1 MRIMDV
7 LRRCAAVSLAIVAI
21 AGVAH
26 AQADA
31 SIIVG
36 KVTSDNGTP
45 VTGVTIALVD
55 MGLASASG
63 DDGSY
68 VLTVP
73 ASRVHG
79 QTTKLIARRIGFA
92 PVTQTVTLAAGRQ
105 TLDLV
110 MKQDVARLEEMVVT
124 GVAGATSAKNLTISV
139 TSVNEEQMNK
149 VPASSPIAALAGKVP
164 GAHIEATNGAPGQAP
179 SIRLRAST
187 NLTPGNNSPLIVV
200 DGVITK
206 SSLADIDANDIERI
220 EVLKGAASAN
230 TYGSDAANGV
240 IAITTKRGKS
250 LPEDKVTFTTRN
262 EYGYSQLAHGI
273 PLNKHNDF
281 QLNADG
287 SDFLY
292 SSTGARLEKADKIA
306 DSPYPTKFHWR
317 NQLLTWVRDG
327 QDMTNYATMGIRRA
341 TTNFTTSYSRSTD
354 QGIMP
359 MLNGFQRQNFR
370 VNIDQGVTDKA
381 DFSASVLY
389 GVSNNDQPDGLLG
402 TGTFFGL
409 LQAPGDVDLR
419 HPYGGDS
426 LEFYRKLPPS
436 AVQSDRGNPLYDL
449 ANGSYQNRRERTIGT
464 VSGRYR
470 PLKWLSFDGSYN
482 TDRLNQRVQNYS
494 FRGYETGS
502 GAPGPGS
509 LNMSNTANSAQNSQF
524 NATARNQIGDLL
536 STLRLTFLSEEENN
550 NWFSAGGSKF
560 NAGGTPVLGALDPT
574 QVGISSNVQTIRA
587 QNYFATQQLDYRDR
601 YLAQFM
607 IRRDGS
613 SLFGANARW
622 STFYGL
628 SGAYRI
634 TQDVTIPGFQELKI
648 RAARGTAGVRPH
660 FEDQFETFSVSS
672 GQFSKYQ
679 MGNPNLRPAIQTENE
694 VGLSG
699 AFLDRF
705 DFDVVSS
712 QRRTEGAFLD
722 IPVSSAKTG
731 GFQTQVQNA
740 ATVSGRTVEL
750 SLNTRVVTT
759 PDWDYNFTLTADRTR
774 QHVDKLGRAS
784 FKISAD
790 GAQGQDIFYYKAGE
804 ALGVVY
810 GTKWVRSLSQIS
822 QMGKD
827 PSLYMVNED
836 GYVVLKSA
844 YGTVN
849 ELPIPFVLNGQKVFK
864 IADVNPDFGI
874 GMAHTVRYKAFT
886 AYGLIDGMIGGD
898 IYNFTKQW
906 MFQDLRH
913 GDIDQS
919 GKPAS
924 AKKSINYYSVGFYNA
939 LDPSSYFVESGTY
952 VKLRELS
959 LAYELGHRAL
969 EVVRLGNTVSH
980 AKIALIGRNL
990 HTWTKYTGLDPEAA
1004 AGGDLNFRIDGFRYP
1019 TFRQITGQIEL
1030 TF

>member
-73 ASRVHG
+73 GSRVKG
-79 QTTKLIARRIGFA
+79 QTTRLVARRIGFA
-92 PVTQTVTLAAGRQ
+92 PVNQTVTISAGRQ
-105 TLDLV
+105 TVDLV

-139 TSVNEEQMNK
+139 TSVNEDQINK

-220 EVLKGAASAN
+220 EVLKGAASSN

-250 LPEDKVTFTTRN
+250 LPEDKLTFTTRN
-262 EYGYSQLAHGI
+262 EFGFSHLAHGI
-273 PLNKHNDF
+273 PLNKHHDF

-287 SDFLY
+287 TDFLY
-292 SSTGARLEKADKIA
+292 DADGAVLEEPDKIA
-306 DSPYPTKFHWR
+306 DNPYPTKYPWR

-327 QDMTNYATMGIRRA
+327 QYMTNYATMGIRRA
-341 TTNFTTSYSRSTD
+341 TTNFTTSYSRATD

-370 VNIDQGVTDKA
+370 LNLDQGVTDKA

-389 GVSNNDQPDGLLG
+389 GISDNDQPDGLLG

-426 LEFYRKLPPS
+426 LEFNRKLPPQL
-436 AVQSDRGNPLYDL
+436 VQSDRGNPLYDL
-449 ANGSYQNRRERTIGT
+449 ANGSYQNRRDRMVGT

-482 TDRLNQRVQNYS
+482 TDKLNQRIQNYA
-494 FRGYETGS
+494 FRGYQTGS
-502 GAPGPGS
+502 GAPGTGS
-509 LNMSNTANSAQNSQF
+509 LYLTDVANTAQNTQV
-524 NATARNQIGDLL
+524 NATARNQFGDLL
-536 STLRLTFLSEEENN
+536 STLRLTFLGESENN
-550 NWFSAGGSKF
+550 NYMSAGGATF
-560 NAGGTPVLGALDPT
+560 NAGATPVLGALQRE
-574 QVGISSNVQTIRA
+574 QVGTSSGLQTIRA

-613 SLFGANARW
+613 SLFGSNARW

-634 TQDVTIPGFQELKI
+634 TQDVTIPGFQELKV

-660 FEDQFETFSVSS
+660 FSDQYETYTVSS
-672 GQFSKYQ
+672 GQFSKWQ
-679 MGNPNLRPAIQTENE
+679 MGNPNLRPAVQTENE

-699 AFLDRF
+699 AFLDHF
-705 DFDVVSS
+705 DFDVVGS
-712 QRRTEGAFLD
+712 QRRTVGAFLNL
-722 IPVSSAKTG
+722 PVSPAKTG
-731 GFQTQVQNA
+731 GFHERVENA
-740 ATVSGRTVEL
+740 ATVSGRTIEL

-759 PDWDYNFTLTADRTR
+759 PDWDYSFTLTADRTR
-774 QHVDKLGRAS
+774 QHVDELGRSSFKLG
-784 FKISAD
+784 AD
-790 GAQGQDIFYYKAGE
+790 DAQGQDIFYYKSGE

-822 QMGKD
+822 QMGLD

-836 GYVVLKSA
+836 GYVVKKST

-849 ELPIPFVLNGQKVFK
+849 ELPIALVLNGQRIFK

-874 GMAHTVRYKAFT
+874 GTAHTVRYKAFT
-886 AYGLIDGMIGGD
+886 AYGLVDGMIGGD

-906 MFQDLRH
+906 MFQDLRA
-913 GDIDQS
+913 GDIDQA
-919 GKPAS
+919 GKK
-924 AKKSINYYSVGFYNA
+924 AKKPIGYYATGFYNA
-939 LDPSSYFVESGTY
+939 LDPNAYFVESGTY
-952 VKLRELS
+952 LKLRELS
-959 LAYELGHRAL
+959 LAYEMGHRAL
-969 EVVRLGNTVSH
+969 EFVRLGNTVSH

-990 HTWTKYTGLDPEAA
+990 YTWTKYTGMDPEAA